1 MIDLKI
7 LALLSPNGFDERFWK
22 NSKDSK
28 TYMEAYEKTEI
39 EHEKHFVQFSTRPKK
54 EFSNRHLLQNAL
66 HLHHENAY
74 FLMFLKLRISI
85 I

>member
-39 EHEKHFVQFSTRPKK
+39 EHEKHFGKRKYSDYNSYTTSRNKRIKK
-54 EFSNRHLLQNAL
+54 NNQVG
-66 HLHHENAY
+66 
-74 FLMFLKLRISI
+74 
-85 I
+85 